1 MTDHVAARIEGALAT
16 PPPEK
21 VRLDG
26 ARDAAVLI
34 PIVGEPEPTLI
45 LTLRTD
51 HLPTHKGQISF
62 PGGAIDPSDP
72 SPEAAALREAHEE
85 IGLEPEAVRVLG
97 TLDSIPTHVSGYVVH
112 PVVGWL
118 DRNPEVAPNPHEV
131 ADVLF
136 VPLGDLADDIR
147 RDPGF
152 TFSGRMYPTEAWL
165 WNGNVIWGVTAR
177 VVRVFLERLAAA
189 GVVARPGGT
198 GGWDA
203 LVPPSSETE

>member
-1 MTDHVAARIEGALAT
+1 MTDHVAARIEGALVT

-51 HLPTHKGQISF
+51 HLPTHKGQIAF

>member
-1 MTDHVAARIEGALAT
+1 MADHVAARIEGALAS

-21 VRLDG
+21 VRIAG

-45 LTLRTD
+45 FTLRTD
-51 HLPTHKGQISF
+51 HLPTHRGQISF
-62 PGGAIDPSDP
+62 PGGAIDPSDS
-72 SPEAAALREAHEE
+72 SPEGAALREAHEE
-85 IGLEPEAVRVLG
+85 IGLEPQAVRVLG
-97 TLDSIPTHVSGYVVH
+97 TLDSVPTHVSGYVVH

-118 DRNPEVAPNPHEV
+118 DGSPEIAASPHEV

-136 VPLGDLADDIR
+136 VPLRDLADDIR

-152 TFSGRMYPTEAWL
+152 TFSGRTYPTEAWL

-177 VVRVFLERLAAA
+177 VVRVFLERLAAT

-198 GGWDA
+198 GGWEA
-203 LVPPSSETE
+203 LVPSPSESE